1 MLNITRKV
9 LAESSGV
16 EKTSLSR
23 ELAKMRDADLI
34 KHDTKSIETI
44 ETY

>member
-1 MLNITRKV
+1 MLYITKIA
-9 LAESSGV
+9 LDEGSGV